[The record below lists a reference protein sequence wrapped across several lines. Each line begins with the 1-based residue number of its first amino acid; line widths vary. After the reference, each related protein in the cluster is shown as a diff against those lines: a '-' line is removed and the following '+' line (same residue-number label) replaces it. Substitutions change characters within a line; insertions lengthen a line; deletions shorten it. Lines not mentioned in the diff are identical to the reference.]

1 MGKSDGAF
9 NELKEVQG
17 SYWQNVAYESKEA
30 GTGVGARSYRVTLME
45 LAFLLRDD
53 VGLEFDGND
62 DGEKWMDLRDICV

>member
-1 MGKSDGAF
+1 
-9 NELKEVQG
+9 
-17 SYWQNVAYESKEA
+17 
-30 GTGVGARSYRVTLME
+30 ME